1 MLCCHLCVFIQCLQ
15 IITKKKEMTEV
26 LLHFNVFY
34 YNMELKINMMKQG
47 KKIALPSWRTTCMM
61 EYQKLNVLSALFLYH

>member
-47 KKIALPSWRTTCMM
+47 KKIALPS
-61 EYQKLNVLSALFLYH
+61 